1 MQSFRH
7 TYARSFAEAAA
18 LLGPDAL
25 LLAGGT
31 DLVPLMQERIAVPR
45 LLVDV
50 TRIPDGAAVA
60 VAGAQGA
67 RIGAV
72 ARLGDLAGHAALRRL
87 YPAFASACA
96 HVGTKQIRTMATL
109 GGNLCQRPRCWY
121 YRSGVPCWKNGAAEC
136 PAQDGINDYLGIL
149 GGGPCW
155 APHPSDPAVALVALD
170 ARVTIRRGNQ
180 EVVEVPLV
188 DLYVLPAVTPDRETV
203 LQSDDVIE
211 RVTIPAR
218 LAGVRQLFVKVTQ
231 RQAWDFALV
240 SVAIAWPRRRRRPR
254 VVLGGVAPLP
264 WFVDPE
270 QLPPAP
276 RSGTRQQAVELWSVH
291 VADLLLRGA
300 KPLSRNAYKV
310 AMAKAI
316 IRRALSES
324 F

>member
-1 MQSFRH
+1 MQSFR
-7 TYARSFAEAAA
+7 YAFARSFPEAAA

-31 DLVPLMQERIAVPR
+31 DLVPLMQERIVVPR

-50 TRIPDGAAVA
+50 NRVAGGAAVTVSRA
-60 VAGAQGA
+60 VGA
-67 RIGAV
+67 RVGAV
-72 ARLGDLAGHAALRRL
+72 AKLADLAGHAGLRRL
-87 YPAFASACA
+87 YPAFANACGK
-96 HVGTKQIRTMATL
+96 VGTKQIRNVATL

-121 YRSGVPCWKNGAAEC
+121 YRSGAQCWKSGGADC
-136 PAQDGINDYLGIL
+136 PAEHGMNDYLGVL

-170 ARVTIRRGNQ
+170 ARVTIRRGGR
-180 EVVEVPLV
+180 ETVEVPIA
-188 DLYVLPAVTPDRETV
+188 DLYVLPAVTPQRETV
-203 LQSDDVIE
+203 LQWDDVIE

-218 LAGVRQLFVKVTQ
+218 FAGVRQLFLKVTQ

-254 VVLGGVAPLP
+254 IALGGVAPTP
-264 WFVDPE
+264 WFVDPGE
-270 QLPPAP
+270 LPPAP
-276 RSGTRQQAVELWSVH
+276 RSTARQQTVELWTVH
-291 VADLLLRGA
+291 VADHLLRGA

-310 AMAKAI
+310 AMAKAM
-316 IRRALSES
+316 IRRALLES